1 MGVQLIKEYKEPLD
15 KDEAWEAVTSVKEDP
30 KNVAV
35 TGRDIKEEMK
45 KYEWEETPSLWRALL
60 DPKKIPCLR
69 ETGMAGIIGGAFG
82 MGMSTFA
89 RGKWDRAVRHYVLG
103 FLSVS
108 VVHWTLCNFIN
119 YRRHLLISK
128 TIHSHPQ
135 IKPESELIRTVDE
148 RVQNQS
154 KSQQTK

>member
-1 MGVQLIKEYKEPLD
+1 MTEKNDGVQLIKEYKEPLD

-89 RGKWDRAVRHYVLG
+89 RGMDCYDWRKFYYIVY
-103 FLSVS
+103 
-108 VVHWTLCNFIN
+108 
-119 YRRHLLISK
+119 
-128 TIHSHPQ
+128 
-135 IKPESELIRTVDE
+135 
-148 RVQNQS
+148 
-154 KSQQTK
+154 